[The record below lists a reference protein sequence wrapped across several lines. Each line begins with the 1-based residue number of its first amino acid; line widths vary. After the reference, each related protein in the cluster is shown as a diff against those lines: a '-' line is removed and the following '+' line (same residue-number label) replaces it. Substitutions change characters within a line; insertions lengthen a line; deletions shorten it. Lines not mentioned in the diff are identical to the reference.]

1 MNEFFIFNGQFF
13 SKGKPVISAGS
24 AGLRYGDGL
33 FETMRLHKG
42 RILNV
47 DFHFERLFGGRALL
61 FSKPSKSLDQ
71 LFLKNLI
78 AELLKRNNH
87 QGEARI
93 RLMLFNGAGENID
106 FKNDYSNFIIETWH
120 LPCGIA
126 LNERGLEID
135 IFLGV
140 TKACDQFA
148 NLKSNNFL
156 PYLLAGRFAKD
167 HQLSDA
173 VVLNSFGR
181 ISDTSVAN
189 IFMLKGKSIF
199 TPPLQEGCVAGTMRR
214 WVLENLLL
222 PDLVI
227 SEKEL
232 TIDDLLFADEVFL
245 TNAIHPVRWVK
256 RFREKEFTCN
266 LIPEIFKQVKEGI

>member
-13 SKGKPVISAGS
+13 SKGVPVISAGN
-24 AGLRYGDGL
+24 AGLQYGDGL

-87 QGEARI
+87 QSEARI

-106 FKNDYSNFIIETWH
+106 SKNDYSNFIIETWQ
-120 LPCGIA
+120 LPCGIT
-126 LNERGLEID
+126 LNEKGLEID
-135 IFLGV
+135 IFPGV

-156 PYLLAGRFAKD
+156 HALFLGLYRDRSLTKYVIILFSSF
-167 HQLSDA
+167 QL
-173 VVLNSFGR
+173 
-181 ISDTSVAN
+181 
-189 IFMLKGKSIF
+189 IF
-199 TPPLQEGCVAGTMRR
+199 T
-214 WVLENLLL
+214 
-222 PDLVI
+222 
-227 SEKEL
+227 SL
-232 TIDDLLFADEVFL
+232 TVRID
-245 TNAIHPVRWVK
+245 K
-256 RFREKEFTCN
+256 
-266 LIPEIFKQVKEGI
+266 